1 MMHTVTTQSEAT
13 TGSLLDRLS
22 IRSTDQIAD
31 ATVSRGDLQATSPRE
46 SILRNLQWL
55 LNTTRLESSRDLQG
69 WPHIR
74 RSVLNFGIPELSGQY
89 LSSVDSER
97 LELQMAEAIVLF
109 EPRLVPE
116 TVQVRVIA
124 DDTQTTARALTL
136 VIIGECLPTLGSAA
150 VRLAAHIDLE
160 SGRVLKISH

>member
-1 MMHTVTTQSEAT
+1 MQTVMNQAEAT

-22 IRSTDQIAD
+22 IRSTDQIAA

-55 LNTTRLESSRDLQG
+55 LNTTCLESCRDLER

-97 LELQMAEAIVLF
+97 LEQQMARAIILF

-116 TVQVRVIA
+116 SVQVRAIA
-124 DDTQTTARALTL
+124 DGTQTTARGLTL
-136 VIIGECLPTLGSAA
+136 IVTGECLPTLSSAL
-150 VRLAAHIDLE
+150 VHLTAHIDVE
-160 SGRVLKISH
+160 SGRVLKISE